1 MKRFLA
7 ILMLALLTLPVFAQQ
22 FDPAPVDKAVVY
34 FVRANPLG
42 AVINF
47 NYYDGDLLIG
57 RFNAGKYLRYEC
69 DPGNHVFW
77 ARSEN
82 RSFVE
87 ADLEAGKTYL
97 IEIVPRLGGIKAGVG
112 LVPFDPNAGK
122 IPKRIR
128 KLVTRT
134 SPEVYPETLLADW
147 EKNSSGRTQNGLDRY
162 GELREKNK
170 NIPQLTKDMAIEM
183 ADLRWKKKGK

>member
-128 KLVTRT
+128 KLVTRR

-147 EKNSSGRTQNGLDRY
+147 EENSSGRTQNGLDRY